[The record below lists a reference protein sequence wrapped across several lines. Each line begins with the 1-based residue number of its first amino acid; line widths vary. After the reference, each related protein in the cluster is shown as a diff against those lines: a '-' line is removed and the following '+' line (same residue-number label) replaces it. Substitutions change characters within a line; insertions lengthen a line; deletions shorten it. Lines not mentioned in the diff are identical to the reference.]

1 MPPVQR
7 IIAHQARGNWPA
19 DTAADSV
26 ALTFDD
32 RHRRRCR
39 LTTSAGTVVLLD
51 LARAVAMA
59 DGDGLSC
66 EDGSWIAVRAAEEP
80 VVEITCSGS
89 DQLAKVAWHL
99 GNRHLPTEIH
109 EDRIF
114 IRPDH
119 VIVAMVEGLGAS
131 TRSLDRSFDPEAGAY
146 QAKVG
151 QTQAGHVH
159 R

>member
-1 MPPVQR
+1 MQR
-7 IIAHQARGNWPA
+7 IIAHHDRGSWPLEEA
-19 DTAADSV
+19 TDSV
-26 ALTFDD
+26 ALTFDN

-39 LTTSAGTVVLLD
+39 LVTSAGTAVLLD
-51 LARAVAMA
+51 LARTVAMA

-80 VVEITCSGS
+80 GVEITCSGPE
-89 DQLAKVAWHL
+89 QLTKVAWHL
-99 GNRHLPTEIH
+99 GNRHLPAEIH

-131 TRSLDRSFDPEAGAY
+131 TRSLKRAFDPETGAY
-146 QAKVG
+146 HGRAGDGQA
-151 QTQAGHVH
+151 QHVH

>member
-1 MPPVQR
+1 MQR
-7 IIAHQARGNWPA
+7 ATTHHARGSWPVEEA
-19 DTAADSV
+19 GDSI
-26 ALTFDD
+26 ALSFDD

-59 DGDGLSC
+59 DGDGLAC
-66 EDGSWIAVRAAEEP
+66 EDGSWIAVRAAEEA
-80 VVEITCSGS
+80 VVEITCTGA

-99 GNRHLPTEIH
+99 GNRHLAAEIH
-109 EDRIF
+109 ADRIF

-119 VIVAMVEGLGAS
+119 VIVAMVEDLGAS
-131 TRSLDRSFDPEAGAY
+131 TRSLERSFDPEPGAY
-146 QAKVG
+146 H
-151 QTQAGHVH
+151 GHDH